1 MDASRLRFVT
11 TAPEQAT
18 GVRQILGEA
27 MASQGCESEPKHLA
41 AVSLR
46 VPPAMVGFW

>member
-1 MDASRLRFVT
+1 M
-11 TAPEQAT
+11 APERAM

-27 MASQGCESEPKHLA
+27 MASQGCASEPKHLE

-46 VPPAMVGFW
+46 VLLAMADF